1 ALLAQVL
8 DELAHWYSGVRH
20 RALFVLALHSFRSNT
35 CDVSSKAWR
44 FHIHQSIL
52 LFQSTFPHSKRL
64 VSRMLRQPRP
74 SWAEPAAFVGN
85 LMCALGRVNMV
96 TALECADTP
105 DPVIVTLLRLSQYMM
120 AVHQPSW
127 SAAPPTSPATA
138 VHMAKTITPS
148 VLMLCDHHP
157 SMSIRRQAASLLPF
171 LDGNL
176 TVSHYLGRW
185 LAQVPPSHLLG
196 VLHDVTR
203 VFFRSPRDTVS
214 MVILRE
220 LLKQFPHAFA
230 QILPVVLAHL
240 ESSQDWLPTVLELV
254 LEIWEMEEV
263 TATSSSMTYALPYIH
278 DCLVDQTPPIS
289 MLLLSAC
296 LKISMEAAQTIVV
309 FLSEAKQAPQLVP
322 ASCLADMARYVP
334 HQNNKPASATTNL
347 TGTRMSNY
355 GSTHDPR
362 LLATSDKI
370 ELTKQTIA
378 EADRTAK
385 HVLVELEAQR
395 GQFTDM
401 KDMVNDTKVATT
413 QANAYLKEL
422 RERHL
427 RQKAFLWFIIV
438 VLVVIDLFLFY
449 YFFLRQ

>member
-1 ALLAQVL
+1 MNALA
-8 DELAHWYSGVRH
+8 
-20 RALFVLALHSFRSNT
+20 T
-35 CDVSSKAWR
+35 
-44 FHIHQSIL
+44 
-52 LFQSTFPHSKRL
+52 L
-64 VSRMLRQPRP
+64 V
-74 SWAEPAAFVGN
+74 
-85 LMCALGRVNMV
+85 
-96 TALECADTP
+96 
-105 DPVIVTLLRLSQYMM
+105 
-120 AVHQPSW
+120 
-127 SAAPPTSPATA
+127 
-138 VHMAKTITPS
+138 
-148 VLMLCDHHP
+148 
-157 SMSIRRQAASLLPF
+157 
-171 LDGNL
+171 
-176 TVSHYLGRW
+176 
-185 LAQVPPSHLLG
+185 
-196 VLHDVTR
+196 
-203 VFFRSPRDTVS
+203 
-214 MVILRE
+214 
-220 LLKQFPHAFA
+220 
-230 QILPVVLAHL
+230 
-240 ESSQDWLPTVLELV
+240 
-254 LEIWEMEEV
+254 
-263 TATSSSMTYALPYIH
+263 TYALPYIH

>member
-1 ALLAQVL
+1 MNALA
-8 DELAHWYSGVRH
+8 
-20 RALFVLALHSFRSNT
+20 T
-35 CDVSSKAWR
+35 
-44 FHIHQSIL
+44 
-52 LFQSTFPHSKRL
+52 L
-64 VSRMLRQPRP
+64 V
-74 SWAEPAAFVGN
+74 
-85 LMCALGRVNMV
+85 
-96 TALECADTP
+96 
-105 DPVIVTLLRLSQYMM
+105 
-120 AVHQPSW
+120 
-127 SAAPPTSPATA
+127 
-138 VHMAKTITPS
+138 
-148 VLMLCDHHP
+148 
-157 SMSIRRQAASLLPF
+157 
-171 LDGNL
+171 
-176 TVSHYLGRW
+176 
-185 LAQVPPSHLLG
+185 
-196 VLHDVTR
+196 
-203 VFFRSPRDTVS
+203 
-214 MVILRE
+214 
-220 LLKQFPHAFA
+220 
-230 QILPVVLAHL
+230 
-240 ESSQDWLPTVLELV
+240 
-254 LEIWEMEEV
+254 
-263 TATSSSMTYALPYIH
+263 TYALPYIH

-296 LKISMEAAQTIVV
+296 LK
-309 FLSEAKQAPQLVP
+309 
-322 ASCLADMARYVP
+322 
-334 HQNNKPASATTNL
+334 NNKPASATTNL

-355 GSTHDPR
+355 GSTHDPTAQR

>member
-1 ALLAQVL
+1 MQEAPSACV
-8 DELAHWYSGVRH
+8 GVAIFRH
-20 RALFVLALHSFRSNT
+20 VFCH
-35 CDVSSKAWR
+35 
-44 FHIHQSIL
+44 
-52 LFQSTFPHSKRL
+52 HSKSAPDFDARRL
-64 VSRMLRQPRP
+64 WELLTPLVNSLVNPSSTSPLQPTAGM
-74 SWAEPAAFVGN
+74 AEILVMTQYP
-85 LMCALGRVNMV
+85 LERMV

-105 DPVIVTLLRLSQYMM
+105 DPIIVTLLRLSQYMM
-120 AVHQPSW
+120 EVHQPSW
-127 SAAPPTSPATA
+127 SAAPPTSSATA
-138 VHMAKTITPS
+138 VHIAKTITPS

-157 SMSIRRQAASLLPF
+157 SMSIRRQDRESEDIRKLAA
-171 LDGNL
+171 DI
-176 TVSHYLGRW
+176 
-185 LAQVPPSHLLG
+185 LA
-196 VLHDVTR
+196 
-203 VFFRSPRDTVS
+203 
-214 MVILRE
+214 
-220 LLKQFPHAFA
+220 K
-230 QILPVVLAHL
+230 LPVTTTMPMIRQHLRSFLESLPPRSATSLHYNQLPRLDAPSSAQTTTLMVYCLSMLVLNHV

-254 LEIWEMEEV
+254 LEIWGTEDV

-296 LKISMEAAQTIVV
+296 LK
-309 FLSEAKQAPQLVP
+309 
-322 ASCLADMARYVP
+322 
-334 HQNNKPASATTNL
+334 NNKPASATTNL

-355 GSTHDPR
+355 GSTHDPTAQR